1 MSHFD
6 ADLNI
11 IVEKLTTSQFDAD
24 YEKLGAEKTYKK
36 FKTLYQEG
44 MPRGPVNLD
53 LNLKKPA
60 EFFLLS
66 YLLGAQARVDQIS
79 DQWLIAANNYLAMT
93 PILQVQSCLD
103 GYSDV
108 FRVWMVYNRKINAD
122 NLSELLPT
130 LRRFIENLQAGNNQL
145 LTVVHCELLHI
156 IWEVRA
162 WGFWDHTADL
172 CELSKSGLRIIEFL
186 RYFYYAGCIHLLHK
200 RYSQAIQSLSI
211 VLFSPKE
218 SGAVSTIQI
227 DAMKRYKLACL
238 IHYGKPIEQPNTKSG
253 LRRANGKNI
262 SLPEYD
268 EIEQAFEQS
277 IKGSIDIFDSAM
289 AKHMD
294 ALANDL
300 NYGLCKRVRQ
310 AIFKQ
315 RVVILKKVYLAI
327 PLQKINELVFTENKN
342 PIDQTLAMLKEMR
355 NNKEISFQVEETKE
369 LSLEEQAQSQIIRFD
384 QHIDLAQKAERVLRK
399 VNQLS
404 SCMVRIS
411 RENELT
417 TPNAPVFNC

>member
-11 IVEKLTTSQFDAD
+11 IVEKLTTSQSDAD

-36 FKTLYQEG
+36 FKTSYQQG
-44 MPRGPVNLD
+44 MPRGPVNSD
-53 LNLKKPA
+53 LSLKKPA
-60 EFFLLS
+60 QFFLKS
-66 YLLGAQARVDQIS
+66 YLLGAQSRVDQIS
-79 DQWLIAANNYLAMT
+79 EQWLVAANEYLAMT
-93 PILQVQSCLD
+93 PILQVPSCLE
-103 GYSDV
+103 GYSDI
-108 FRVWMVYNRKINAD
+108 FRVWMVYNRKICGD
-122 NLSELLPT
+122 NLSELLPR
-130 LRRFIENLQAGNNQL
+130 LQGFIENLQAGNSQL
-145 LTVVHCELLHI
+145 LTVAHCELLHI

-172 CELSKSGLRIIEFL
+172 CELPKSGLRIVEFL
-186 RYFYYAGCIHLLHK
+186 RYYYYAGCIHLLHK

-218 SGAVSTIQI
+218 SGSVSAIQI

-238 IHYGKPIEQPNTKSG
+238 IHFGKPLEPPNTKSG
-253 LRRANGKNI
+253 LRRANGQSI

-277 IKGSIDIFDSAM
+277 IKGSIDIFDTAM

-315 RVVILKKVYLAI
+315 RVLILKKVYLAI
-327 PLQKINELVFTENKN
+327 PLQKITELVFTENTN
-342 PIDQTLAMLKEMR
+342 PADQTLAMLKEMR
-355 NNKEISFQVEETKE
+355 NNKEISFKVEETKE

-384 QHIDLAQKAERVLRK
+384 KHIDLAEKAELVLRK

-404 SCMVRIS
+404 SSMVRIS

-417 TPNAPVFNC
+417 APNAPVFN